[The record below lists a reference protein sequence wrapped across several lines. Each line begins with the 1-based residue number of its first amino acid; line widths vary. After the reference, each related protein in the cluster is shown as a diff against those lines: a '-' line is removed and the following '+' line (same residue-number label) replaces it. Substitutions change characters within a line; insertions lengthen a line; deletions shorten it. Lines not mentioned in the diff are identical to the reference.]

1 MTFLKQASAGYLTN
15 HLARL
20 LAQRLQQRLAIHG
33 LALGAFPALL
43 ELWEEEGLTQKQVIE
58 KLDIEQATSA
68 NTLNRMERDGLIA
81 RQRDVNDGRVQRI
94 YLTEKA
100 RGLEAVAKAEAAGVN
115 SELFSGIDTAER
127 EAFVATKQ
135 KLITQLKS

>member
-1 MTFLKQASAGYLTN
+1 MPFAKKSSAGYLAN

-20 LAQRLQQRLAIHG
+20 LAQRLQQRLAVHG

-58 KLDIEQATSA
+58 KLDIEQATIA
-68 NTLNRMERDGLIA
+68 NTLNRMERDGLIV
-81 RQRDVNDGRVQRI
+81 RKRDVNDGRVQRI

-100 RGLEAVAKAEAAGVN
+100 RGLEAVAKAEAAKVN
-115 SELFSGIDTAER
+115 SELFSGIDIAER
-127 EAFVATKQ
+127 EAFIGTMQ
-135 KLITQLKS
+135 KLIAQLKG